1 MKKDVGSKHDELNV
15 VGDDAHIN
23 VNKIRD
29 LDPEMRSGMEPRPY
43 AKCRIVG
50 SGFHP

>member
-1 MKKDVGSKHDELNV
+1 MVYVDVTHVDKREIRHMRKKIG
-15 VGDDAHIN
+15 
-23 VNKIRD
+23 KIRD

-43 AKCRIVG
+43 AKGGFVG